1 MLFRPPVLAR
11 EGGPTPGNGSPP
23 VSAARSPA
31 VSDKHLVQF
40 YDDDAQLV
48 DVVGTFLAGALVRGD
63 GVIVIATREHRT
75 RLEELLESAGVDLD
89 RASERGRYLAL
100 DAASTLD
107 AIMSGGMPSAERFE
121 SVVGGEVTRLA
132 ERFSRVRAFGEMVGL
147 LVDSANTDAALRL
160 EAMWNTLLDRTPAEL
175 LCAYPAASVRT
186 KSGAT
191 ALKHICAEHTALV
204 GTDSFVTHMPPE
216 ERLKAL
222 VDLQEKARSLDREIA
237 RREETEDELSDFLE
251 NSLEGIYTLAPDG
264 TIVWVNHA
272 ALELLG
278 YRRREFVGRHIS
290 EFFVDRAVIDDIL
303 AQLSGGGSVMS
314 ARAVLRGKS
323 GRAKHVLIHARG
335 IYKDGTLV
343 RSRGFMLDETPVVA
357 VERDTALLASIVDS
371 SDDAIVSKD
380 LESRITSWNRAAQR
394 LFGYEEHEVL
404 GKSVT
409 MLIPEDRLD
418 EEPKI
423 LERIRAGERVEH
435 FETVRRRKDGTLVDI
450 SLTISPVRDWSGK
463 IVGASKIARD
473 VSDRKRTARALHR
486 AEERYGRLASM
497 LPVGVFTC
505 DDSGAITYF
514 NEHAERL
521 WGRAPRIGEDKLSGS
536 LGLRRPDSE
545 GPLSYEDSPVAIAIR
560 DRRSLRNVELLV
572 DRPRGERATL
582 LMNVD
587 YLPAENGD
595 GATAIGVFQDVTPMM
610 ETQRSLLQQK
620 QSLETLLDVLP
631 VGVFIAHDREGRHIS
646 GNREAER
653 ILRMSPGANLS
664 KSAGAEGPQHFT
676 IMKNGE
682 RVADTMLPV
691 QRAARGEVVLGEEL
705 ELRFDDG
712 SVVHEICWA
721 RPIYDETGQ
730 PCGAISCVMDA
741 TELKRNE
748 RALQEAD
755 RRKDEFLATLAHEL
769 RNPLAPIIAGL
780 DIMEMSSDSETIAR
794 TRRTMERQ
802 AHQLAALVDD
812 LLDVSRIT
820 TGKFQLRK
828 QDIDLADVI
837 QVALDSSRPSIAE
850 HGHRLAIELPSRPI
864 WVHADPNRLAQVFSN
879 LLDNAV
885 KYTPAGGRIEVS
897 ATQDDRLVS
906 VTVADTGIGI
916 PTDKLDMVF
925 EKFVQ
930 IDRPQERGHPGLGIG
945 LTLVKAVVE
954 LHGGSVTVAST
965 GLHAGST
972 FTVTLPLVAAPG
984 AAAGEATLPRVGKR
998 AAADV
1003 RRVLVVDDNEAML
1016 ESLGTVISLM
1026 GHEVR
1031 TASDGASAIEA
1042 AEEFRPH
1049 VVLMDLGMPRM
1060 NGYEAAR
1067 RIRERPWG
1075 AEVRLIALTGWGMD
1089 EHRRR
1094 TETVGFDRHVVKPVR
1109 QDDLEKLFAES

>member
-1 MLFRPPVLAR
+1 
-11 EGGPTPGNGSPP
+11 
-23 VSAARSPA
+23 
-31 VSDKHLVQF
+31 VQF

-63 GVIVIATREHRT
+63 GVIVIATQEHRT
-75 RLEELLESAGVDLD
+75 RLEELLGSAGVDLE
-89 RASERGRYLAL
+89 RAADRGRYVVL
-100 DAASTLD
+100 DAARTLD
-107 AIMSGGMPSAERFE
+107 AIMSGDMPSAERFQR
-121 SVVGGEVTRLA
+121 VVGDEVTRLA

-147 LVDSANTDAALRL
+147 LCEASKTDAALGL
-160 EAMWNTLLDRTPAEL
+160 EALWNALLDRTPAEL
-175 LCAYPAASVRT
+175 LCAYPSASVQT
-186 KSGAT
+186 EHGSA
-191 ALKHICAEHTALV
+191 ALKHICAAHTAVV
-204 GTDSFVTHMPPE
+204 GADSFVTQIPPA
-216 ERLKAL
+216 ERLRAL
-222 VDLQEKARSLDREIA
+222 VDLQEKAKALDREVA

-264 TIVWVNHA
+264 TILWVNHA

-278 YRRREFVGRHIS
+278 YRRREFVGRHIA
-290 EFFVDRAVIDDIL
+290 EFFVDREVVDDLL
-303 AQLSGGGSVMS
+303 AQLSVGGSVVS

-323 GRAKHVLIHARG
+323 GRSKHVLIHARG

-343 RSRGFMLDETPVVA
+343 RSRGFMLDETPVVT

-371 SDDAIVSKD
+371 SDDAIISKD

-394 LFGYEEHEVL
+394 LFGYEDHEVL

-418 EEPKI
+418 EEPRI

-435 FETVRRRKDGTLVDI
+435 FETVRRRKDGSLMDI

-463 IVGASKIARD
+463 VVGASKIARD
-473 VSDRKRTARALHR
+473 ISDKKLTARALHR

-514 NEHAERL
+514 NQHAERL

-536 LGLRRPDSE
+536 LGLRRTDSDA
-545 GPLSYEDSPVAIAIR
+545 PLSYEDSPVAVAIR
-560 DRRSLRNVELLV
+560 DRRSLRNVQLVV

-587 YLPAENGD
+587 FLPAENGD
-595 GATAIGVFQDVTPMM
+595 GATVIGVFQDVTPMM
-610 ETQRSLLQQK
+610 ETQRSLIQQK

-631 VGVFIAHDREGRHIS
+631 IGVFIAHDREGRRIS

-653 ILRMSPGANLS
+653 ILRTGPGANLS
-664 KSAGAEGPQHFT
+664 KSAGDEGPTHFT

-682 RVADTMLPV
+682 PVAEAMLPV

-705 ELRFDDG
+705 DLVFDDG

-721 RPIYDETGQ
+721 RPIYDDAGE
-730 PCGAISCVMDA
+730 PSGAISCVMDA

-780 DIMEMSSDSETIAR
+780 DIMEMSSDPETIAR

-828 QDIDLADVI
+828 QDIDLSDVV
-837 QVALDSSRPSIAE
+837 QVALDSSRPAMAE
-850 HGHRLAIELPSRPI
+850 HGHRLAIELPARPI
-864 WVHADPNRLAQVFSN
+864 SVHADPNRLAQVFSN

-897 ATQDDRLVS
+897 ATSDGRLARVS
-906 VTVADTGIGI
+906 VKDTGIGI

-954 LHGGSVTVAST
+954 LHGGSVTVVSEGA
-965 GLHAGST
+965 HAGTT
-972 FTVTLPLVAAPG
+972 FTVTLPTVAAPG
-984 AAAGEATLPRVGKR
+984 AAQGAASIPRFGKR

-1003 RRVLVVDDNEAML
+1003 KRVLVVDDNEAML

-1026 GHEVR
+1026 GHDVR
-1031 TASDGASAIEA
+1031 TASDGASAIET

-1075 AEVRLIALTGWGMD
+1075 AEVKLIALTGWGMD

-1109 QDDLEKLFAES
+1109 QEDLEKLFAES